1 MTKWD
6 ALLCPNIHKILEKI
20 RLRQLLAYL
29 LVLVDCSLKSI
40 ACIVL
45 NMLLILQMQEM
56 GLNQYPLCKC
66 NGSRI

>member
-6 ALLCPNIHKILEKI
+6 TLLCPNIHKILEKI

-45 NMLLILQMQEM
+45 NMLLILKM
-56 GLNQYPLCKC
+56 
-66 NGSRI
+66 